1 MNVLVLHGSA
11 RVGGDTDTLVEHF
24 VLGLDLQEADR
35 IVHVRPIEMHIE
47 HCRACLE
54 CEFGAG
60 CIIDDE
66 MQAVYPAFRE
76 ADVVV
81 MATPS
86 FWGYMTSQLKTL
98 FDRLEAICSNE
109 AFGGKDF
116 VLLVGYRHYTGSLV
130 EWLGR
135 ITTGFGSRS
144 HALLCRT
151 FDPETGRDVPIAETP
166 DRLQEAFDLG
176 ACVRTLRAG

>member
-60 CIIDDE
+60 CIIDDD
-66 MQAVYPAFRE
+66 MQAVYPAFRRS
-76 ADVVV
+76 AR
-81 MATPS
+81 PGRS
-86 FWGYMTSQLKTL
+86 PGRR
-98 FDRLEAICSNE
+98 FDR
-109 AFGGKDF
+109 GG
-116 VLLVGYRHYTGSLV
+116 RAT
-130 EWLGR
+130 
-135 ITTGFGSRS
+135 GSRS
-144 HALLCRT
+144 
-151 FDPETGRDVPIAETP
+151 
-166 DRLQEAFDLG
+166 RL
-176 ACVRTLRAG
+176 